1 MRLKIIISGVLTVLL
16 AVVYLIGFGYINK
29 VVVCLLLALM
39 LLFSYNCTRLQM
51 KYKPD
56 GSRKAVKRLTVICF
70 ILYLHMLL
78 SFTLASTYFYRPSSF
93 AFTDPEGF
101 SLYLQTRVNLIPFYT
116 IKEIS
121 DVGGFYTVIV
131 NNLGNILVL
140 MPMGVFL
147 PLIFFRQRRI
157 LMFVLTVTL
166 CVILIEST
174 QMLFLMG
181 VWDIDDLILNVTGAV
196 IMFLVMRSKITA
208 KIYEKIFPGVPY
220 EVR

>member
-1 MRLKIIISGVLTVLL
+1 MRLKIIISGILTALFA
-16 AVVYLIGFGYINK
+16 AVYFIGFGYIDK
-29 VVVCLLLALM
+29 TVVCLLLALM
-39 LLFSYNCTRLQM
+39 LLFSYNFTRLQM

-56 GSRKAVKRLTVICF
+56 GSRKAVKRLTVFCF

-93 AFTDPEGF
+93 AITDPEGF

-131 NNLGNILVL
+131 NNLGNILAL

-166 CVILIEST
+166 CVILIETT

-181 VWDIDDLILNVTGAV
+181 VWDIDDLMLNVTGAV

>member
-131 NNLGNILVL
+131 NNLGNILAL

>member
-29 VVVCLLLALM
+29 VLVCLLLALM

-70 ILYLHMLL
+70 LLYLHMLL

-93 AFTDPEGF
+93 AITDPEGF

-131 NNLGNILVL
+131 NNLGNILAL

-166 CVILIEST
+166 CVILIETT

-181 VWDIDDLILNVTGAV
+181 AWDIDDLILNVTGAV

>member
-70 ILYLHMLL
+70 LLYLHMLL

>member
-29 VVVCLLLALM
+29 VLMCLLLALM

-70 ILYLHMLL
+70 LLYLHMLL

-131 NNLGNILVL
+131 NNLGNILAL

-166 CVILIEST
+166 CVILIETT

-181 VWDIDDLILNVTGAV
+181 AWDIDDLMLNVTGAV

>member
-1 MRLKIIISGVLTVLL
+1 MISVVLTALMT
-16 AVVYLIGFGYINK
+16 AVYIVGFGSMSK
-29 VVVCLLLALM
+29 VAVCILLLFI
-39 LLFSYNCTRLQM
+39 LLFSYNATRLQM
-51 KYKPD
+51 KFRPE
-56 GSRKAVKRLTVICF
+56 SAKRTMRRLCVFCF

-93 AFTDPEGF
+93 AITDPEGF

-131 NNLGNILVL
+131 NNLGNILAL

-166 CVILIEST
+166 CVILIETT

-181 VWDIDDLILNVTGAV
+181 AWDIDDLMLNVTGAV
-196 IMFLVMRSKITA
+196 IMFLVMRSRITA

>member
-56 GSRKAVKRLTVICF
+56 GSRKAAKRLTVICF

-131 NNLGNILVL
+131 NNLGNILAL